1 MDTAV
6 ILAAGEGKRLRPLTR
21 YRPKPMLP
29 VAGSPVLERVFDAVL
44 EVGVTNLHVVVGYK
58 RDRVRESFGST
69 YRNAEI
75 TYHIQEKQLGSGHA
89 FAQTAGVTTDPV
101 LVVNGDQIIAP
112 MLADSVIDAHEKNS
126 SPATLSAVKSEKAA
140 VYGAVTLREGV
151 VTELIEGRSEREYG
165 LLNAG
170 VYVFDPEVYD
180 AVERTPRIDGSTT
193 LPGLIEHLI
202 ETDRRVEGVDTT
214 GYWSDATYPW
224 DLPAVTRGELNR
236 GAVSLPQ
243 RSDGVWT
250 ADSATVADSA
260 TLRRPVAVL
269 GDAAIAPQTVIGPN
283 TAVGQNVTI
292 GANSVVEGSVIDD
305 DSRIGP
311 GSVVVD
317 SVLGQ
322 QVSLGSG
329 ASLSGGRAD
338 VQIGETVY
346 PDHRLGTVLADR
358 AVVEGGV
365 TFRPGT
371 LVGAEATVRA
381 GVVVSE
387 NVPADAE
394 VRN

>member
-6 ILAAGEGKRLRPLTR
+6 VLAAGEGKRLRPLTR

-44 EVGVTNLHVVVGYK
+44 EAGITDLHVVVGYK
-58 RDRVRESFGST
+58 RDRVREYFGST

-89 FAQTAGVTTDPV
+89 FGQTTGVTEEPV

-112 MLADSVIDAHEKNS
+112 ALATAVIEAHEKNA
-126 SPATLSAVKSEKAA
+126 SPATISAVRSEKTA
-140 VYGAVTLREGV
+140 VYGAVTLRDGL
-151 VTELIEGRSEREYG
+151 VTDLIEGHSEQDYG

-170 VYVFDPEVYD
+170 VYAFDAEVYD
-180 AVERTPRIDGSTT
+180 TLEETPRTDGSTT
-193 LPGLIEHLI
+193 LPGLIEYLT
-202 ETDRRVEGVDTT
+202 ETGCRVEGVKTA

-224 DLPAVTRGELNR
+224 DLPAVTREELR
-236 GAVSLPQ
+236 REAVSLPQ
-243 RSDGVWT
+243 RSDGVWI

-260 TLRRPVAVL
+260 TLRKPVVVL
-269 GDAAIAPQTVIGPN
+269 SDTVVAPQAVIGPN
-283 TAVGQNVTI
+283 TAVGQNATI
-292 GANSVVEGSVIDD
+292 GASSVVEGSVIDED
-305 DSRIGP
+305 CRIAP
-311 GSVVVD
+311 GCTVVD

-322 QVSLGSG
+322 QVTLGAG
-329 ASLSGGRAD
+329 ASLSGGRSD
-338 VQIGETVY
+338 VQIGESIY
-346 PDHRLGTVLADR
+346 LDRRLGTVLADR
-358 AVVEGGV
+358 ATVEGGV

-371 LVGAEATVRA
+371 LVGPEATLRA